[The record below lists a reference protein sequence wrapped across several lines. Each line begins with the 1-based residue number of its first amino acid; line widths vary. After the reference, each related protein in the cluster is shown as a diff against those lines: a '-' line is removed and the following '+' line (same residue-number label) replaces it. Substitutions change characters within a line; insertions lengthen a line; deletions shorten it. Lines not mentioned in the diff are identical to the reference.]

1 MPERGFLDNQEELKR
16 GSLTVMTAE
25 QKPIPSRLDGVSQR
39 HPRRAVPGAML
50 AALLLTGCG
59 ATRISPPA
67 EVLDPVPVF
76 VLDHGRHTSLVLADR
91 DGGLHRY
98 AYGDWRYYAQGD
110 TSLASGLA
118 ALFWPTPGALGYR
131 RLRGEADAATVER
144 LVRVGIVELH
154 TLRVERARADALRAR
169 LDAIIAQ
176 APTLLP
182 APDVDLTFVPHP
194 RAYSLAHN
202 SNQVMADWLTEL
214 GCQVQ
219 RRPLWAAWVVT
230 GAERPR

>member
-1 MPERGFLDNQEELKR
+1 
-16 GSLTVMTAE
+16 MTAG
-25 QKPIPSRLDGVSQR
+25 QCPIPARLAVLCRKGRHRAAPGMLLVS
-39 HPRRAVPGAML
+39 
-50 AALLLTGCG
+50 LLLTGCG
-59 ATRISPPA
+59 ATRISPPV
-67 EVLDPVPVF
+67 EVLDPMPVF
-76 VLDHGRHTSLVLADR
+76 VLDHGRHTSLVLADG

-118 ALFWPTPGALGYR
+118 ALFWRTPGALGYR
-131 RLRGEADAATVER
+131 RLRGEANAATVER
-144 LVRVGIVELH
+144 MVRVGIAELH

-214 GCQVQ
+214 GCRVQ
-219 RRPLWAAWVVT
+219 RRPVWAAWVVA
-230 GAERPR
+230 GAERPQ